1 MSLSQI
7 FHFQVLI
14 KMGVAA
20 PPKKLIE
27 QYMIEIA
34 KSFNIPFEPDPTA
47 LVVSGEG
54 PNMH

>member
-1 MSLSQI
+1 MYLSQI
-7 FHFQVLI
+7 LHFQVLI

-47 LVVSGEG
+47 LVVS
-54 PNMH
+54 

>member
-1 MSLSQI
+1 MYSNQI
-7 FHFQVLI
+7 VNFQVLI

-47 LVVSGEG
+47 LMVGLES
-54 PNMH
+54 